1 MSEDK
6 KVYQSLGLAVKAG
19 QAASGAFA
27 CEEAVRKRKALLLIL
42 AGDASAVTKKKFSN
56 MAAYYGIPLVEFG
69 SMSEL
74 GKAMGKDERAVAVVT
89 GTGFAQMIRQNLD
102 A

>member
-27 CEEAVRKRKALLLIL
+27 CEEAVKKKKAFLIIL
-42 AGDASAVTKKKFSN
+42 AQDASAATKKKFSN
-56 MAAYYGIPLVEFG
+56 MAGYYGVPIVEFG

-74 GKAMGKDERAVAVVT
+74 GKAMGKDERAVAAVT